1 MLKKGIKKIKQFWI
15 ENYKFILVLVVIVLL
30 FMVELPYKIYAP
42 GGMVDLKTR
51 VSVNEGNKY
60 DGTLGMAYVS
70 MVRGS
75 IPYLL
80 LSYVIPDW
88 DIVPE
93 SELKYDNETM
103 EEKIEADKV
112 STQQSIDNAIIAA
125 YHLAGFPIE
134 IESENVHITYIDE
147 QANTDLEILD
157 VVKSVNSVEVSST
170 EELKKLIEGYS
181 AGDEVTFL
189 VERDGK
195 MRECH
200 ATLYDTVDG
209 VKVGVALTTTYNY
222 EEDPSANITMK
233 QSESGPSGGL
243 MMSLAI
249 YNSLVSEDITKGK
262 TVIGTGTIDIDGN
275 VGAIGGVKYKLI
287 GAVREGADV
296 FLVPSDNY
304 EEALEVK
311 NEKNYDIILL
321 SVDSL
326 SDAIA
331 QLNALN

>member
-1 MLKKGIKKIKQFWI
+1 MRKNLLHKIKAFWV
-15 ENYKFILVLVVIVLL
+15 ENYKFLLAIVLIFAL
-30 FMVELPYKIYAP
+30 FMIELPYKIYAP
-42 GGMVDLKTR
+42 GGMVDLSER
-51 VSVNEGNKY
+51 VSVEEGQEY

-70 MVRGS
+70 MVKGS

-103 EEKIEADKV
+103 EEKIEADKI
-112 STQQSIDNAIIAA
+112 STEQSIDSAIIAA
-125 YHLAGFPIE
+125 YRLAGKEIE

-157 VVKSVNSVEVSST
+157 VVKSVNGVEVKST
-170 EELKKLIEGYS
+170 EELKSLIQNYG
-181 AGDEVTFL
+181 AGEEVKFL
-189 VERDGK
+189 VERNGEEK
-195 MRECH
+195 ECH
-200 ATLYDTVDG
+200 ATLYDTDDG
-209 VKVGVALTTTYNY
+209 VKAGVALTVTYNY
-222 EEDPSANITMK
+222 QEEPEASITMK

-249 YNSLVSEDITKGK
+249 YNSLVDEDITKGK

-287 GAVREGADV
+287 GAVKNKADV
-296 FLVPSDNY
+296 FLVPKDNY
-304 EEALEVK
+304 EEAIEVK
-311 NEKNYDIILL
+311 NEKGYDITILA
-321 SVDSL
+321 VDTL
-326 SDAIA
+326 SDAIES
-331 QLNALN
+331 LESLD